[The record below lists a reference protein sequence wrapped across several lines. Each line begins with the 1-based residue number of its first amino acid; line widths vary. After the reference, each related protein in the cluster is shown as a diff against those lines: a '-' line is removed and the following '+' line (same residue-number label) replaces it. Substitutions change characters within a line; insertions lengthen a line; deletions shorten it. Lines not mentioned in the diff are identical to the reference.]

1 MTQKSENTEIED
13 DTYEDWQFEYSV
25 KQASEFLE
33 ENILTELEEFDYCNE
48 DPDYI
53 IGTATLALFCEMV
66 ARLGVLGYTEDDLI
80 DEIKTHIDMAN
91 IQMLQ

>member
-1 MTQKSENTEIED
+1 MTQKTETTEIDD

-33 ENILTELEEFDYCNE
+33 ENILSELEEFDYCNE

-53 IGTATLALFCEMV
+53 IGTATLGLFCEMV
-66 ARLGVLGYTEDDLI
+66 ARLGVLGYSEEDLI
-80 DEIKTHIDMAN
+80 EEIKNHIDMAN